1 MIMKT
6 VRYTSAAAASLR
18 RIGAQD
24 RAALIADLEAYA
36 AGDAGFTDAV
46 SALGGVDASR
56 LGSGVYRV
64 IFRESATRITVL
76 AIGHRGGVYRR
87 YSKRR

>member
-24 RAALIADLEAYA
+24 RAALIADL
-36 AGDAGFTDAV
+36 V
-46 SALGGVDASR
+46 VR
-56 LGSGVYRV
+56 LRHFGPQCLPQPLDYFFVL
-64 IFRESATRITVL
+64 IHLFES
-76 AIGHRGGVYRR
+76 
-87 YSKRR
+87 YS